1 MTNSTRYH
9 IRLKKPGMVL
19 QCNIS
24 IFFYVRIA
32 KVNFVTYL
40 LVRSLE
46 FLVND
51 VLGEAMASSDKVPT
65 LYRSRLQV
73 AISQRFCFGIS

>member
-51 VLGEAMASSDKVPT
+51 DLKRWLLVIKFPLSIVQGFK
-65 LYRSRLQV
+65 
-73 AISQRFCFGIS
+73 